1 MFLDGYIAAPPTM
14 TVFSPFIILAAA
26 GSRKLAEIISVL
38 KAANDSSAMRFLD
51 MVVSRLTVASPAGNP
66 QTL

>member
-1 MFLDGYIAAPPTM
+1 M

-51 MVVSRLTVASPAGNP
+51 MVVSRLIVASPAGNP
-66 QTL
+66 QAW